1 MKMIKVTSKGQVT
14 LPRDYRLKLGI
25 AEGTYLEATVFQDG
39 ILLKPASSSS
49 DQIREHCKRY
59 TGDQDS
65 LEKARQVLSKVPCSL
80 SEQTLKLRDE

>member
-39 ILLKPASSSS
+39 ILLKPASSS

-59 TGDQDS
+59 TGDQGS

-80 SEQTLKLRDE
+80 SEQTLKLRDD

>member
-1 MKMIKVTSKGQVT
+1 MIKVTSKGQVT

-39 ILLKPASSSS
+39 ILLKPASSS

-59 TGDQDS
+59 TGDQGS

-80 SEQTLKLRDE
+80 SEQALKVRDN